1 MVSFEVLVSLF
12 GKLSKVSELLP
23 GYLSYHAT
31 GKMHSRTQPVLK
43 TWLLIAHWSQQQGRV
58 RTSKPKIILKHILF
72 FLSFDILK
80 RVLGKICCIFTISFH
95 MTSHQTEVSE
105 GLFRQQE
112 AGILHRQTAGGVRG
126 GKVSFLMS
134 ASLPEQFTF
143 HSSHLWMYE
152 LTQH

>member
-1 MVSFEVLVSLF
+1 MSLF

-31 GKMHSRTQPVLK
+31 VKMQSRTQLALK
-43 TWLLIAHWSQQQGRV
+43 TWLLRAHWPQRQGRV
-58 RTSKPKIILKHILF
+58 RTSKPKIILKDVLS

-80 RVLGKICCIFTISFH
+80 RVLGKFCCVFTLSCQ

-105 GLFRQQE
+105 GFLRQQE
-112 AGILHRQTAGGVRG
+112 ADILHGQTAGGVWG

-134 ASLPEQFTF
+134 ASLSEQSSLTF
-143 HSSHLWMYE
+143 HNSHLWMYE
-152 LTQH
+152 LSQH